1 MLCVNL
7 NLLAVEIE
15 FDAIVMLD
23 WVSSNDNSNL
33 LRVSLIM
40 DCKTLINQIPRVGMK
55 HYYRKTNKCTDTLVK
70 MGTGSNQ
77 ELLLFDILSVD
88 LFMLLF
94 YDFAGMYY
102 ERPWSL
108 YIDIV

>member
-15 FDAIVMLD
+15 FDAIVMLG
-23 WVSSNDNSNL
+23 WVSSNDSRNL
-33 LRVSLIM
+33 LHVSLIM
-40 DCKTLINQIPRVGMK
+40 NYKTLINQIPQVGMK
-55 HYYRKTNKCTDTLVK
+55 HYYRKTNKCTDASVK
-70 MGTGSNQ
+70 MGAGSNQ
-77 ELLLFDILSVD
+77 ELLLFDILSMD

-102 ERPWSL
+102 ERP
-108 YIDIV
+108 